1 MWSLE
6 NDQRL
11 LRLIKGAPLWIG
23 ACHMGP
29 QSSIGAPLSVQQK
42 REVVR
47 QGCTILLSDQG
58 SKAIFPHECMQ
69 HSHIIFTKGFWDIHS
84 SPQTIHST
92 SSSTSPS
99 STKSPSFTLI
109 AFTVPFTVDCTR
121 ICIFMDSSITTS
133 WSTEIFSPGLTK
145 NSKITPAM
153 LDTTRFILARTP
165 PFQIF
170 FRGSITSTLT
180 VRKHQ
185 NSSDCPEVRKR
196 SFVALRM
203 TPPRAVVPSF
213 HSKLHCERP
222 DCSSCSSVAPNA

>member
-1 MWSLE
+1 MRPLE
-6 NDQRL
+6 YDQYL
-11 LRLIKGAPLWIG
+11 FRLIKGAPLWIG
-23 ACHMGP
+23 ACHMGS
-29 QSSIGAPLSVQQK
+29 QSSVRPTLSVQQK

-69 HSHIIFTKGFWDIHS
+69 HSNIIFTKGFWDIHS

-109 AFTVPFTVDCTR
+109 AFTVPFTIDCTG

-153 LDTTRFILARTP
+153 LDTTRFILTKIP
-165 PFQIF
+165 PFWVFSYIRF
-170 FRGSITSTLT
+170 FSLHRPRSAFHPFFLFADVQLFSSAFIGFTVSFGRSTGPLI
-180 VRKHQ
+180 
-185 NSSDCPEVRKR
+185 
-196 SFVALRM
+196 AL
-203 TPPRAVVPSF
+203 
-213 HSKLHCERP
+213 
-222 DCSSCSSVAPNA
+222 

>member
-109 AFTVPFTVDCTR
+109 AFTVPFTVDCTG
-121 ICIFMDSSITTS
+121 ICILMDSSITTS
-133 WSTEIFSPGLTK
+133 WSTVISSPGLTK

-153 LDTTRFILARTP
+153 LDTTRFILAKIP
-165 PFQIF
+165 PFSVF
-170 FRGSITSTLT
+170 SYARLTSLL
-180 VRKHQ
+180 R
-185 NSSDCPEVRKR
+185 PR
-196 SFVALRM
+196 SAFHPFL
-203 TPPRAVVPSF
+203 SF
-213 HSKLHCERP
+213 ADIQLFS
-222 DCSSCSSVAPNA
+222 